1 MKEQTYLNKGLS
13 SEEVKLRQKNGETNA
28 VKSKAGK
35 SYFSI
40 LISNLFTYFNAV
52 FALFAILLIS
62 VGEYKQLTFLP
73 VIFANLIIG
82 IFQQMRS
89 KAVLDRLTLLDK
101 STYVAVR
108 DGKQIKLISD
118 ELVLGDLILL
128 EAGQQI
134 PADCIVESGEI
145 SVNES
150 LLTGEADE
158 IEKHEKSE
166 LLSGSFVVSGSA
178 YATLV
183 KVGENSY
190 SAKLTRQAKEIKD
203 KKSEMIKD
211 IDRIIL
217 CAGIIIIPMGIL
229 LFCQSHF
236 ANASPISESIKDAIG
251 ALIGMIPEGLHL
263 LTTIALA
270 LSAIRLA
277 QNHVLLHDM
286 RSVETLARVDV
297 LCVDKTGTIT
307 KSEMSVSDVLFPD
320 RFRDSIRCDKTSDD
334 KNKNNEITSLLCS
347 YLGAI
352 TDENA
357 TTAALKKYFSEK
369 NGYNKHAEFLP
380 EKIENFSSKTKRSRI
395 FTKDAEFL
403 LGAPEFV
410 LEAND
415 LDKYKPVF
423 EHKAENGERVL
434 AFCKKTRENLNS
446 GLGDGD
452 LANENGGKTEFCIFI
467 CLNNELRENAADI
480 FGYFEKQGVAVKV
493 ISGDNPV
500 TVSQI
505 AKKAGIKNAEAF
517 ADASTLVSD
526 EDILEAVKTKTVFG
540 RVKPEQKKQIVLALK
555 SLGMKVAM
563 TGDGVNDI
571 LAMKEADCSIS
582 MGSGSDAAREASQVV
597 LMDND
602 FSHMK
607 QIVSEGRR
615 DINNITRTAT
625 LFLYKNIFSILLSVF
640 SLIFAISYPLDPVH
654 VSFVSLFNV
663 GMPAFLLTLEPNE
676 KKQSGK
682 FIIQTLIRAF
692 PAAFGAWLASAALV
706 FLGRNVGLSGIE
718 QSTLTLLAL
727 STAGYLLLFQAMHP
741 ITLYRAIVAAICV
754 LGFIAALLILGDWAG
769 LCSLTLKTA
778 GIWAILALF
787 EAIITYLVPFVFD
800 KINRKRSNKNIV

>member
-1 MKEQTYLNKGLS
+1 MKEQTSLNKGLS
-13 SEEVKLRQKNGETNA
+13 SDEVKLRQKNGETNA

-73 VIFANLIIG
+73 VILANVVIG

-89 KAVLDRLTLLDK
+89 KAVLDKLTLLDK

-134 PADCIVESGEI
+134 PADCIVESGEL

-236 ANASPISESIKDAIG
+236 ANASPIAESIKDTIG

-320 RFRDSIRCDKTSDD
+320 CFCDSIGIDKLGA
-334 KNKNNEITSLLCS
+334 NKNSEITSLLRS

-369 NGYNKHAEFLP
+369 NGYDKAAEFSP

-410 LEAND
+410 LEATD

-423 EHKAENGERVL
+423 AQKIEDGERVL
-434 AFCKKTRENLNS
+434 AFCKKTRGNS
-446 GLGDGD
+446 NSELQGGDSAD
-452 LANENGGKTEFCIFI
+452 ENGGRIEFCIFI

-500 TVSQI
+500 TVSKI

-517 ADASTLVSD
+517 VDASTLVSD

-582 MGSGSDAAREASQVV
+582 MGAGSDAAREASQVV

-706 FLGRNVGLSGIE
+706 FLGRNIGLSGME

-741 ITLYRAIVAAICV
+741 VTLYRAIVAAICV
-754 LGFIAALLILGDWAG
+754 FGFIAALLILGDWAG
-769 LCSLTLKTA
+769 LSSLTLKTA

-787 EAIITYLVPFVFD
+787 EAAVTYLTPFVFD
-800 KINRKRSNKNIV
+800 KLSQKHSTKNIV